1 MVSGN
6 GAGNGTRGTMGNT
19 LTLATRLRGIARED
33 LLAALTE
40 RNLGLSPSATA
51 GIRDYF
57 DLADALLDHSAI
69 QQALSRLDR
78 TSLTCLALLAREGGP
93 LTAAE
98 VAAALAPISSHP
110 VSAETV
116 HTHLSTA
123 SALLLVHPQGEGF
136 SCYDG
141 VCDQLRSW
149 PVFGLPSL
157 EELAGVDAGGA
168 LEPVTDVDQ
177 RFIDKLAAER
187 AFAATG
193 AVTELLIELERQP
206 ARELSK
212 GGIALP
218 DSKRLAAAMLVDLET
233 VAAYLSLAERGNLVC
248 RESSTWMTTEEG
260 SAWLA
265 RATSA
270 RWRGL
275 SDAWFSRLPLDIR
288 SLLGERSHS
297 VWGDG
302 LRSYIDWLY
311 PVGGEWMDERVTAYT
326 RDAELLGITAGQV
339 PSTPGALL
347 LAGRSEAAEEAIQAL
362 LPTEVAHVYLQHDLS
377 VVAPGPL
384 VPEVDERMR
393 LVADV
398 ENRGLAMTYRIS
410 AATLNRALTAGETAE
425 GLREFLSSVS
435 STGIPQPLDY
445 LITESAARYGLIR
458 AGAVHGGSDPDMV
471 DHGARSYLRSDDPNL
486 LHTIAVDQTLSSLGL
501 RRAGEHRLVSRFDL
515 DVVFWSLSDA
525 RYPVAAEDASGA
537 IIPLRRH
544 RVARTSRVGIV
555 DPLAELVDRLLA
567 TADEHPAD
575 EEGGGQAWIARQLET
590 AIRAKSPLTVSVT
603 VPGGDVVDFDLM
615 PTSVAGGRLRA
626 RDRRSDIERTLP
638 LSSIASIA
646 PGS

>member
-1 MVSGN
+1 
-6 GAGNGTRGTMGNT
+6 MGNT
-19 LTLATRLRGIARED
+19 LTLATRLRGTSRDD
-33 LLAALTE
+33 LLSALAN
-40 RNLGLSPSATA
+40 RDLGLSPAASA

-57 DLADALLDHSAI
+57 DLADALLDHGAI

-78 TSLTCLALLAREGGP
+78 SSLTCIAMLARDGKP

-98 VAAALAPISSHP
+98 VAAQLAPISAHP
-110 VSAETV
+110 LSVEQVHDHLTAAAE
-116 HTHLSTA
+116 
-123 SALLLVHPQGEGF
+123 LLLVHPVGDTF
-136 SCYDG
+136 RCYDG

-157 EELAGVDAGGA
+157 DDLAGIEAGGA

-177 RFIDKLAAER
+177 RFIDRLAAER

-218 DSKRLAAAMLVDLET
+218 DSKRLASAMLVDLET

-275 SDAWFSRLPLDIR
+275 SDAWFARLPLDIR
-288 SLLGERSHS
+288 RLLGERSHS
-297 VWGDG
+297 VWGEG

-311 PVGGEWMDERVTAYT
+311 PVGGEWMDERVTTYT

-339 PSTPGALL
+339 PSSPGTLL
-347 LAGRSEAAEEAIQAL
+347 LAGRSDAAEQALQPL
-362 LPTEVAHVYLQHDLS
+362 LPTEVEHVYLQHDLS

-384 VPEVDERMR
+384 VPHIDERMR

-410 AATLNRALTAGETAE
+410 AASLNRALTAGETADS
-425 GLREFLSSVS
+425 LREFLAAVS
-435 STGIPQPLDY
+435 STGLPQPLDY
-445 LITESAARYGLIR
+445 LISEGSTRYGLIR
-458 AGAVHGGSDPDMV
+458 AGAVDGGSDPDMV

-486 LHTIAVDQTLSSLGL
+486 LRTIAVDQTLSSLGL

-525 RYPVAAEDASGA
+525 RYPVAAEDGNGT

-544 RVARTSRVGIV
+544 RVARASRAGIV
-555 DPLAELVDRLLA
+555 DPLVELVERLIEA
-567 TADEHPAD
+567 ADDQPAD

-590 AIRAKSPLTVSVT
+590 AIRAKTPLTVSVT
-603 VPGGDVVDFDLM
+603 VPGGAIVEFDLM

-638 LSSIASIA
+638 LSSIDSIA